1 MTTFKSQKSLQNN
14 NLTSIEKQINQIK
27 QNLQEI
33 EENEEDYSPDNKA
46 KIREKKTEIQIRISN
61 QESSELAHQRT
72 SQILL
77 PYESPTSL
85 NSLELD
91 KCIDRLIDKYE
102 GSSDDSSD
110 IIDTSE
116 DLSEAEEERERF
128 AHLQ

>member
-61 QESSELAHQRT
+61 QESSELAH
-72 SQILL
+72 
-77 PYESPTSL
+77 
-85 NSLELD
+85 
-91 KCIDRLIDKYE
+91 
-102 GSSDDSSD
+102 
-110 IIDTSE
+110 
-116 DLSEAEEERERF
+116 
-128 AHLQ
+128 